1 LGKLNARSLAQLAT
15 RAYGGSNPVDPTD
28 LFSFRNAEATVL
40 VFICEGVIVR
50 FLAMI
55 DWMGKVGSLALF
67 SDCRCHIFG
76 VC

>member
-1 LGKLNARSLAQLAT
+1 
-15 RAYGGSNPVDPTD
+15 VDPTD

-40 VFICEGVIVR
+40 VFTCEGVIVR